1 MTAKEQTKGQLMA
14 EHPLTDEQR
23 AELQNS
29 YVNQL
34 IDDMDLNN
42 LIQYVSDSL
51 HDYLDKESD
60 EELIDIVKELYPELL
75 NDT

>member
-1 MTAKEQTKGQLMA
+1 MT
-14 EHPLTDEQR
+14 PEQR

-34 IDDMDLNN
+34 IDDNMDLESITQ
-42 LIQYVSDSL
+42 LAFDLL
-51 HDYLDKESD
+51 HHYLDKEMDSG
-60 EELIDIVKELYPELL
+60 EKLIAAVKELYPELL

>member
-1 MTAKEQTKGQLMA
+1 MT
-14 EHPLTDEQR
+14 PEQR

-34 IDDMDLNN
+34 IWENRDLESITQ
-42 LIQYVSDSL
+42 LAFDLL
-51 HDYLDKESD
+51 HHYLDKEMDSD
-60 EELIDIVKELYPELL
+60 EKLIAAVKELYPELL